1 MTAGRIFVIINRP
14 LLAAP
19 ERCDPLAEHSSPARR
34 VRSRSRPPRL
44 RRQHRLLDLAEPLLA
59 EEHLLADEEGRD
71 AEDAALG
78 RGGGVVG
85 ELLPRRSPRAWT

>member
-1 MTAGRIFVIINRP
+1 MIAGRIFVIVNRP

-19 ERCDPLAEHSSPARR
+19 GRHDALAELSSPARR

-44 RRQHRLLDLAEPLLA
+44 RCLDRLLDLPEPLLA

-71 AEDAALG
+71 AEDAALD
-78 RGGGVVG
+78 
-85 ELLPRRSPRAWT
+85 RRRQCCRRASA